1 MAEVDTTG
9 RVRTRP
15 VHQKRSMD
23 RGGDKLRVEYGWG
36 KASERLAEKERWKV
50 VEGLCG
56 GVEGEKWSPLHA
68 TENSGNEISGAPEV
82 TFRCYHIGFD
92 LWGQIS
98 KATGIPSARDHAQCT
113 AISSPKPDETYIGKQ
128 SLTRQTTYGIYGNKI
143 KASEI
148 TTCSAA
154 LRQERSVDVGKVTQE
169 KACREK
175 QFEGT
180 CNRVAGG
187 EA

>member
-1 MAEVDTTG
+1 M
-9 RVRTRP
+9 RQLIVRYD
-15 VHQKRSMD
+15 D
-23 RGGDKLRVEYGWG
+23 RGTSKTLPKRGALF
-36 KASERLAEKERWKV
+36 ASGHEALASHWMQWALLNFALFLSPAMTGLFRLLFV
-50 VEGLCG
+50 LSC
-56 GVEGEKWSPLHA
+56 
-68 TENSGNEISGAPEV
+68 SGA
-82 TFRCYHIGFD
+82 HG
-92 LWGQIS
+92 IS
-98 KATGIPSARDHAQCT
+98 RDEFAYVFTYFSVSAGT
-113 AISSPKPDETYIGKQ
+113 SLVFIGKQ

-154 LRQERSVDVGKVTQE
+154 LRQERSVDVGKATQE

-180 CNRVAGG
+180 CNRVPGG